1 MIEVREVTVKDAKNL
16 LEFCNQVGSETD
28 NLSYGSEG
36 MGLSVAE
43 EEEILAKFQNDKT
56 SYFLLA
62 EENGQIVGTCNCRS
76 FRKKRLSH
84 RAEIGIAVKKD
95 YWNKGIG
102 RKLLTSLIALAKQS
116 GLKVLSLEVRTD
128 NKRAIHL
135 YESLGFRRIGTFEG
149 FMEIDGESVDFDI
162 MELFLEKS

>member
-43 EEEILAKFQNDKT
+43 EEKILAKFQNAKT
-56 SYFLLA
+56 CHFLLA

-84 RAEIGIAVKKD
+84 RAEIGIAVKKA
-95 YWNKGIG
+95 YWNKGHG
-102 RKLLTSLIALAKQS
+102 RKLLTRLIDLSRQS
-116 GLKVLSLEVRTD
+116 GLKILSLEVRTD
-128 NKRAIHL
+128 NKGAIHL

-149 FMEIDGESVDFDI
+149 FMEIDGKSIDFDI

>member
-43 EEEILAKFQNDKT
+43 EEKILAKFQNAKT
-56 SYFLLA
+56 CHFLLA
-62 EENGQIVGTCNCRS
+62 KENGQIVGTCNCRS
-76 FRKKRLSH
+76 FRKKCLSH
-84 RAEIGIAVKKD
+84 RAEIGIAVKKA

-102 RKLLTSLIALAKQS
+102 RKLLTRLIDLSRQS
-116 GLKVLSLEVRTD
+116 GLKILSLEVRTD
-128 NKRAIHL
+128 NKGAIHL
-135 YESLGFRRIGTFEG
+135 YESLGFRRIRTFEG
-149 FMEIDGESVDFDI
+149 FMEIDGKSIDFDI

>member
-43 EEEILAKFQNDKT
+43 EEKILAKFQNAKT
-56 SYFLLA
+56 CHFLLA

-84 RAEIGIAVKKD
+84 RAEIGIAVKKT

-102 RKLLTSLIALAKQS
+102 RKLLTRLIDLSRQS
-116 GLKVLSLEVRTD
+116 GLKILSLEVRTD
-128 NKRAIHL
+128 NKGAIHL
-135 YESLGFRRIGTFEG
+135 YESLGFRRIRTFEG
-149 FMEIDGESVDFDI
+149 FMEIDGKSIDFDI

>member
-43 EEEILAKFQNDKT
+43 EEKILAKFQNAKT
-56 SYFLLA
+56 CHFLLA

-76 FRKKRLSH
+76 FRKKRLSQ
-84 RAEIGIAVKKD
+84 RAEIGIAVKKA

-102 RKLLTSLIALAKQS
+102 RKLLTRLIDLSRQS
-116 GLKVLSLEVRTD
+116 GLKILSLEVRTD
-128 NKRAIHL
+128 NKGAIHL

-149 FMEIDGESVDFDI
+149 FMEIDGKSIDFDI

>member
-1 MIEVREVTVKDAKNL
+1 MIKVREVTVKDAKNL

-43 EEEILAKFQNDKT
+43 EEKILAKFQNAKT
-56 SYFLLA
+56 CHFLLA

-84 RAEIGIAVKKD
+84 RAEIGIAVKKT

-102 RKLLTSLIALAKQS
+102 RKLLTRLIDLSRQS
-116 GLKVLSLEVRTD
+116 GLKILSLEVRTD
-128 NKRAIHL
+128 NKGAIHL
-135 YESLGFRRIGTFEG
+135 YESLGFRRIRTFEG
-149 FMEIDGESVDFDI
+149 FMEIDGKSIDFDI

>member
-1 MIEVREVTVKDAKNL
+1 MIEVREVTVNDAKNL

-43 EEEILAKFQNDKT
+43 EEKILAKFQNDKT

-62 EENGQIVGTCNCRS
+62 EENGQIVGSCNCRS

-84 RAEIGIAVKKD
+84 RAEIGIAVKKA

-102 RKLLTSLIALAKQS
+102 RKLLTRLINLSRQS
-116 GLKVLSLEVRTD
+116 GLKILSLEVRTD

-135 YESLGFRRIGTFEG
+135 YESLGFRRIGTFQG

>member
-43 EEEILAKFQNDKT
+43 EEKILAKFQNAKT
-56 SYFLLA
+56 CHFLLA
-62 EENGQIVGTCNCRS
+62 KENGQIVGTCNCRS

-84 RAEIGIAVKKD
+84 RAEIGIAVKKA

-102 RKLLTSLIALAKQS
+102 RKLLTRLIDLSRQS
-116 GLKVLSLEVRTD
+116 GLKILSLEVRTD
-128 NKRAIHL
+128 NKGAIHL
-135 YESLGFRRIGTFEG
+135 YESLGFHRIRTFEG
-149 FMEIDGESVDFDI
+149 FMEIDGKSIDFDI

>member
-43 EEEILAKFQNDKT
+43 EEKILAKFQNDKT
-56 SYFLLA
+56 SHFLLA

-84 RAEIGIAVKKD
+84 RAEIGIAVKKA
-95 YWNKGIG
+95 YWNQGIG
-102 RKLLTSLIALAKQS
+102 RKLLTRLINLSRQS
-116 GLKVLSLEVRTD
+116 GLKILSLEVRTD
-128 NKRAIHL
+128 NKGAIHL

-149 FMEIDGESVDFDI
+149 FMEIDGESIDFDI

>member
-43 EEEILAKFQNDKT
+43 EEKILAKFQNAKT
-56 SYFLLA
+56 CHFLLA

-84 RAEIGIAVKKD
+84 RVEIGIAVKKA

-102 RKLLTSLIALAKQS
+102 RKLLTRLIDLSRQS
-116 GLKVLSLEVRTD
+116 GLKILSLEVRTD
-128 NKRAIHL
+128 NKGAIHL
-135 YESLGFRRIGTFEG
+135 YESLGFRRIKTFEG
-149 FMEIDGESVDFDI
+149 FMEIDGKSIDFDI

>member
-43 EEEILAKFQNDKT
+43 EEKILAKFQNAKT
-56 SYFLLA
+56 CHFLLA

-84 RAEIGIAVKKD
+84 RAEIGIAVKKA

-102 RKLLTSLIALAKQS
+102 RKLLTRLIDLSRQS
-116 GLKVLSLEVRTD
+116 GLKILLLEVRTD
-128 NKRAIHL
+128 NKGVIHP
-135 YESLGFRRIGTFEG
+135 YESLEIGRAH
-149 FMEIDGESVDFDI
+149 V
-162 MELFLEKS
+162 

>member
-43 EEEILAKFQNDKT
+43 EEKILAKFQNAKT
-56 SYFLLA
+56 SHFLLA

-84 RAEIGIAVKKD
+84 RAEIGIAVKKA

-102 RKLLTSLIALAKQS
+102 RKLLTRLIDLSRQS
-116 GLKVLSLEVRTD
+116 GLKILSLEVRTD
-128 NKRAIHL
+128 NKGGIHL

-149 FMEIDGESVDFDI
+149 FMEIDGKSIDFEI

>member
-43 EEEILAKFQNDKT
+43 EEKILAKFQNAKT
-56 SYFLLA
+56 CHFLLA

-84 RAEIGIAVKKD
+84 RSEIGIVVKKA

-102 RKLLTSLIALAKQS
+102 RKLLTRLIDLSRQS
-116 GLKVLSLEVRTD
+116 GLKILSLEVRTD
-128 NKRAIHL
+128 NKGAIHP

-149 FMEIDGESVDFDI
+149 FMEIDGKSIDFDI

>member
-43 EEEILAKFQNDKT
+43 VEKILAKFQNAKT
-56 SYFLLA
+56 CHFLLA

-84 RAEIGIAVKKD
+84 RAEIGIAVKKA

-102 RKLLTSLIALAKQS
+102 RKLLTRLIDLSRQS
-116 GLKVLSLEVRTD
+116 GLKILSLEVRTD
-128 NKRAIHL
+128 NKGAIHL
-135 YESLGFRRIGTFEG
+135 YESLGFRRIRTFEG
-149 FMEIDGESVDFDI
+149 FMEIDGKSIDFDI

>member
-43 EEEILAKFQNDKT
+43 EEKILAKFQNDKT

-62 EENGQIVGTCNCRS
+62 EDDGQIVGTCNCRS

-84 RAEIGIAVKKD
+84 RAEIGIAVKKA
-95 YWNKGIG
+95 YWNQGIG
-102 RKLLTSLIALAKQS
+102 RKLLTRLIALAKQS

>member
-43 EEEILAKFQNDKT
+43 EEKILAKFQNAKT
-56 SYFLLA
+56 CHFLLA
-62 EENGQIVGTCNCRS
+62 KENGQIVGTCNCRN

-84 RAEIGIAVKKD
+84 RAEIGIAVKKA

-102 RKLLTSLIALAKQS
+102 RKLLTRLIDLSRQS
-116 GLKVLSLEVRTD
+116 GLKILSLEVRTD
-128 NKRAIHL
+128 NKGAIHL
-135 YESLGFRRIGTFEG
+135 YESLGFRRIRTFEG
-149 FMEIDGESVDFDI
+149 FMEIDGKSIDFDI

>member
-43 EEEILAKFQNDKT
+43 EEKILAKFQNDKM

-62 EENGQIVGTCNCRS
+62 EGNGQIVGSCNCRS

-84 RAEIGIAVKKD
+84 RAEIGIAVKKA

-102 RKLLTSLIALAKQS
+102 RKLLTRLINLSRQS
-116 GLKVLSLEVRTD
+116 GLKILSLEVRTD
-128 NKRAIHL
+128 SKGAIHL

-149 FMEIDGESVDFDI
+149 FMEIDGESIDFDI

>member
-43 EEEILAKFQNDKT
+43 EEKILAKFQNAKT
-56 SYFLLA
+56 CHFLLA
-62 EENGQIVGTCNCRS
+62 EENGQIVGTYNCRS

-84 RAEIGIAVKKD
+84 RAEIGIAVKKA

-102 RKLLTSLIALAKQS
+102 RKLLTRLIDLSRQS
-116 GLKVLSLEVRTD
+116 GLKILSLEVRTD
-128 NKRAIHL
+128 NKGAIHL
-135 YESLGFRRIGTFEG
+135 YESLGFRRIRTFEG
-149 FMEIDGESVDFDI
+149 FMEIDGKSIDFNI

>member
-16 LEFCNQVGSETD
+16 LEFCNQVSSETD
-28 NLSYGSEG
+28 SLSYGSEG
-36 MGLSVAE
+36 MGFSVAE
-43 EEEILAKFQNDKT
+43 EEKILAKFQNAKT
-56 SYFLLA
+56 CLFLLA

-84 RAEIGIAVKKD
+84 RAEIGIAVKKA

-102 RKLLTSLIALAKQS
+102 RKLLTRLIDLSRQS
-116 GLKVLSLEVRTD
+116 GLKILSLEVRTD
-128 NKRAIHL
+128 NKGAIHL
-135 YESLGFRRIGTFEG
+135 YESLGFHRIRTFEG
-149 FMEIDGESVDFDI
+149 FMEIDGKSIDFDI

>member
-36 MGLSVAE
+36 MRLSVAE
-43 EEEILAKFQNDKT
+43 EEKILAKFQNDKM

-62 EENGQIVGTCNCRS
+62 EESGQIVGTCNCRS

-84 RAEIGIAVKKD
+84 RAEIGIAVKKA

-102 RKLLTSLIALAKQS
+102 RKLLTRLINLSRQS
-116 GLKVLSLEVRTD
+116 GLKILSLEVRTD

>member
-84 RAEIGIAVKKD
+84 RAEIGIAVKKAC
-95 YWNKGIG
+95 WNKGIG
-102 RKLLTSLIALAKQS
+102 RKLLTCLIDISRQS
-116 GLKVLSLEVRTD
+116 GLKILSLEVRTD

>member
-43 EEEILAKFQNDKT
+43 EEKILAKFQNAKT
-56 SYFLLA
+56 CHFLLA

-76 FRKKRLSH
+76 FRKKRLSY
-84 RAEIGIAVKKD
+84 RAEIGIAVKKA

-102 RKLLTSLIALAKQS
+102 RKLLTRLIDLSRQS
-116 GLKVLSLEVRTD
+116 GLKILSLEVRTD
-128 NKRAIHL
+128 NKGAIHL

-149 FMEIDGESVDFDI
+149 FMEIDGKSIDFDI

>member
-43 EEEILAKFQNDKT
+43 EEKILAKFQNAKT
-56 SYFLLA
+56 CHFLLA

-76 FRKKRLSH
+76 FRKKCLSQ
-84 RAEIGIAVKKD
+84 RAEIGIAVKKA

-102 RKLLTSLIALAKQS
+102 RKLLTRLIDLSRQS
-116 GLKVLSLEVRTD
+116 GLKILSLEVRTD
-128 NKRAIHL
+128 NKGAIHL
-135 YESLGFRRIGTFEG
+135 YESLGFRRIRTFEG
-149 FMEIDGESVDFDI
+149 FMEIDGKSIDFDI

>member
-43 EEEILAKFQNDKT
+43 EEKILAKFQNDKM

-62 EENGQIVGTCNCRS
+62 EENGQIVGSCNCRS

-84 RAEIGIAVKKD
+84 RAEIGIAVKKA

-102 RKLLTSLIALAKQS
+102 RKLLTRLINLSRQS
-116 GLKVLSLEVRTD
+116 GLKILSLEVRTD
-128 NKRAIHL
+128 NKGAIHL
-135 YESLGFRRIGTFEG
+135 YESIGFRRIGTFEG
-149 FMEIDGESVDFDI
+149 FMEIDGKSIDFDI

>member
-28 NLSYGSEG
+28 NLTYGSEG

-43 EEEILAKFQNDKT
+43 EEKILVKIQNDKT
-56 SYFLLA
+56 SHFLLA

-76 FRKKRLSH
+76 SRKKRLSH
-84 RAEIGIAVKKD
+84 RAEIGIAVKKT

-102 RKLLTSLIALAKQS
+102 RKLLTRLINLSRQS
-116 GLKVLSLEVRTD
+116 GLKILSLEVRTD
-128 NKRAIHL
+128 NKGAIHL
-135 YESLGFRRIGTFEG
+135 YESLGFRRIGTFG
-149 FMEIDGESVDFDI
+149 DFMEIDGESIDFDI